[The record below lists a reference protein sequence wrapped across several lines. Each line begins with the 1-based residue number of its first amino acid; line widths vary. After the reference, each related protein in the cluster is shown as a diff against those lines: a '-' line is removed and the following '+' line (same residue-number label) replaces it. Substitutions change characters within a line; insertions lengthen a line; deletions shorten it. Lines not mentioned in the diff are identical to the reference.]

1 MGFFIKRKTLDVLPV
16 LDVENEYT
24 IENELCETF
33 FSLRAAYRAA
43 ANVVGLIPY
52 IFDRVVPRLLPAL
65 AVAQA
70 TNNPAGLIGVIMGD
84 PVIGPVLHR
93 VVTNVKENL

>member
-16 LDVENEYT
+16 LDVENENT
-24 IENELCETF
+24 IENELYETF

-43 ANVVGLIPY
+43 NNVPGLVTY
-52 IFDRVVPRLLPAL
+52 AGERLLPRLLPYL
-65 AVAQA
+65 MSQ
-70 TNNPAGLIGVIMGD
+70 NLEGVLGFIMGD

-93 VVTNVKENL
+93 VATTIKKNL